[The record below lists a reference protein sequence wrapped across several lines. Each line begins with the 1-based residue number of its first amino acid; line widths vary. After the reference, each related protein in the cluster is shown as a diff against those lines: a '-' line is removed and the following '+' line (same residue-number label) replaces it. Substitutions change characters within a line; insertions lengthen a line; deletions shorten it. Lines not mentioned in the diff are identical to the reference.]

1 MSKFEN
7 NPSNVLVKGNL
18 FKNDLVRRIPN
29 LFPLNVTTGTDALG
43 TTEGFT
49 VQNGATISSSTDWG
63 IRGNKSLK
71 IVTPGTEPYEG
82 IHIRVPAEAGQ
93 YYTVKS
99 DVKGTL
105 TDGRFA
111 LRFRDDSTIL
121 ASNYLSPY
129 PTLDNEVKRFT
140 MSGLAP
146 ETTTT
151 AELLIATSVSTPE
164 ATTFYIDDLYCIE
177 GELPVDYMTD
187 VVNNDVLT
195 GSISKRINHRAFTN
209 FNKTL
214 VDIDGFS
221 SETFTLRYM

>member
-18 FKNDLVRRIPN
+18 FKKDLVGRIPN

-49 VQNGATISSSTDWG
+49 AQNGATISSSTDWR

-71 IVTPGTEPYEG
+71 IVTPGTRTFEG
-82 IHIRVPAEAGQ
+82 IYIRVPVEAGK

-105 TDGRFA
+105 TDGRFI
-111 LRFRDDSTIL
+111 LRFMDGSTLL
-121 ASNYLSPY
+121 AINYFLPH
-129 PTLDNEVKRFT
+129 PNLDNEVKRFT
-140 MSGLAP
+140 VSGLAP

-151 AELLIATSVSTPE
+151 AELQICTSWFTPE
-164 ATTFYIDDLYCIE
+164 ATTFYIDDLNCIE

-187 VVNNDVLT
+187 VSNNDVLT
-195 GSISKRINHRAFTN
+195 GSISKMIQRRASTY

-221 SETFTLRYM
+221 SETFRLRSV